1 MNAKTILEKK
11 QFAITIDRLCF
22 KLLERH
28 DKLENT
34 ALIGLQPRGVYL
46 SRRIKQRLQQI
57 TGLANI
63 IYGELD
69 IAFYR
74 DDFRRNNEPILPH
87 SLQIDFDVEGK
98 NIVLIDDVLY
108 TGRTIRAALEA
119 LLDFGRPKLVELMVL
134 IDRKYSRHLPIQ
146 PDYTGLAVDT
156 RTSDKVI
163 VKWKETAKFDAA
175 IIVNKS

>member
-11 QFAITIDRLCF
+11 QFEIAIDRLCF
-22 KLLERH
+22 QLLERH
-28 DKLENT
+28 DYLENT

-57 TGLANI
+57 TGLENI

-74 DDFRRNNEPILPH
+74 DDFRRNDEPILPH

-163 VKWKETAKFDAA
+163 VEWKETAKADSAV
-175 IIVNKS
+175 IVNKS